1 MRQQPDA
8 RTAREQRREERG
20 WEGEGGGESEREG
33 RVAEKR
39 RKKGEREGRRKT
51 TTRER
56 GRAEQV
62 PAVLGWVA
70 GGCGDPGE
78 LGRAGGPR
86 GGRRRTGILSSNGV
100 AANQRTW
107 AQP

>member
-1 MRQQPDA
+1 MR
-8 RTAREQRREERG
+8 
-20 WEGEGGGESEREG
+20 EGEGGGESEREG
-33 RVAEKR
+33 CVAEKER
-39 RKKGEREGRRKT
+39 REKEKDGGRQRQ
-51 TTRER
+51 ER

-70 GGCGDPGE
+70 GGCGDPSWNE
-78 LGRAGGPR
+78 RGPR